1 MTQESLLLIPLDPR
15 RPVTHQVIAERYQK
29 VLASVLSQLSN
40 PDRGAVLILAVA
52 GEFLG
57 RGDDAEQHQQI
68 SWSQIQTVLSSFYS
82 VISFLCAK
90 QSIPADTNAGPHSVD
105 VRVVFVHTVPRGP
118 GDQARGPGSTGTII
132 RDLDTF
138 ARIRSLWSS
147 IFVLNSREGREL
159 LDAYAHAAGGL
170 IPKDRIISLDS
181 SPPGKAEIPVHS
193 TSSNVTMTAGFR
205 IVCLGGT
212 FDHLH
217 PGHKLLLS
225 AAAALLKVSGDL
237 SSPSR
242 FVIGITGDELLRNK
256 KFLHTFIDCENQVDV
271 QIYSKGHKSLLGHIG
286 TGVLVECVEI
296 QEPFGP
302 TITIEDMD
310 VLVVSG
316 ETRSGGQA
324 VNDKRREKG
333 WNEVIVYEVDVLDAQ
348 GIQEHGTTPTED
360 FAAKISS
367 TAIRE
372 LKAKAAGGSGP
383 YPHLINATSPLAM
396 ARIQPFRVEQWM
408 DQYETTPDVLNVA
421 ETCASSVSL
430 DELQDLSDN
439 DLRMPLI
446 DTSRPL
452 TYGAIRGSE
461 ALRKSAEHKG
471 IIVFSDEVYRPIFHD
486 FSVSGTSVPPSVASL
501 GYEKTIVTG
510 SMSKAYALAG
520 IRVGWVA
527 SKDASILQAIL
538 SARDYTAIS
547 VSQLDDQVAQY
558 ALSERVFSR
567 LLQRNLALTRENL
580 ALLKVFVESYPSI
593 CSWVQPNSGTMA
605 FIRFTSGG
613 QSREPVDDV
622 KFCLDVLSKTNVML
636 VPGSRCFGED
646 RDFMGY
652 VRIGYACSTP
662 ILAEALQR
670 LGSYLEQ
677 NIL

>member
-1 MTQESLLLIPLDPR
+1 MTQESLLLVPLDPR

-52 GEFLG
+52 GEFLK

-90 QSIPADTNAGPHSVD
+90 QSIPTDTNAGPHSVD

-159 LDAYAHAAGGL
+159 LDAYAHAAGSL
-170 IPKDRIISLDS
+170 IPKDRIISLDW
-181 SPPGKAEIPVHS
+181 SPPGKAEIPMHS
-193 TSSNVTMTAGFR
+193 TSSNVTMTPGFR

-256 KFLHTFIDCENQVDV
+256 KYAEYVQSWDTRARGVLEFLHTFIDCENQVDV
-271 QIYSKGHKSLLGHIG
+271 QIYSKGPQVLVGAYRNGGI
-286 TGVLVECVEI
+286 LVECVEI

-348 GIQEHGTTPTED
+348 GIQENGTTPTED

-372 LKAKAAGGSGP
+372 LKAKAGGGSG
-383 YPHLINATSPLAM
+383 
-396 ARIQPFRVEQWM
+396 
-408 DQYETTPDVLNVA
+408 
-421 ETCASSVSL
+421 
-430 DELQDLSDN
+430 
-439 DLRMPLI
+439 
-446 DTSRPL
+446 
-452 TYGAIRGSE
+452 
-461 ALRKSAEHKG
+461 
-471 IIVFSDEVYRPIFHD
+471 
-486 FSVSGTSVPPSVASL
+486 
-501 GYEKTIVTG
+501 
-510 SMSKAYALAG
+510 
-520 IRVGWVA
+520 
-527 SKDASILQAIL
+527 
-538 SARDYTAIS
+538 
-547 VSQLDDQVAQY
+547 
-558 ALSERVFSR
+558 R
-567 LLQRNLALTRENL
+567 L
-580 ALLKVFVESYPSI
+580 
-593 CSWVQPNSGTMA
+593 
-605 FIRFTSGG
+605 
-613 QSREPVDDV
+613 
-622 KFCLDVLSKTNVML
+622 
-636 VPGSRCFGED
+636 
-646 RDFMGY
+646 
-652 VRIGYACSTP
+652 
-662 ILAEALQR
+662 
-670 LGSYLEQ
+670 
-677 NIL
+677 

>member
-1 MTQESLLLIPLDPR
+1 
-15 RPVTHQVIAERYQK
+15 
-29 VLASVLSQLSN
+29 
-40 PDRGAVLILAVA
+40 
-52 GEFLG
+52 
-57 RGDDAEQHQQI
+57 
-68 SWSQIQTVLSSFYS
+68 
-82 VISFLCAK
+82 
-90 QSIPADTNAGPHSVD
+90 
-105 VRVVFVHTVPRGP
+105 
-118 GDQARGPGSTGTII
+118 
-132 RDLDTF
+132 
-138 ARIRSLWSS
+138 
-147 IFVLNSREGREL
+147 
-159 LDAYAHAAGGL
+159 
-170 IPKDRIISLDS
+170 
-181 SPPGKAEIPVHS
+181 
-193 TSSNVTMTAGFR
+193 
-205 IVCLGGT
+205 
-212 FDHLH
+212 
-217 PGHKLLLS
+217 
-225 AAAALLKVSGDL
+225 
-237 SSPSR
+237 
-242 FVIGITGDELLRNK
+242 
-256 KFLHTFIDCENQVDV
+256 
-271 QIYSKGHKSLLGHIG
+271 
-286 TGVLVECVEI
+286 
-296 QEPFGP
+296 
-302 TITIEDMD
+302 
-310 VLVVSG
+310 
-316 ETRSGGQA
+316 
-324 VNDKRREKG
+324 
-333 WNEVIVYEVDVLDAQ
+333 
-348 GIQEHGTTPTED
+348 
-360 FAAKISS
+360 
-367 TAIRE
+367 
-372 LKAKAAGGSGP
+372 
-383 YPHLINATSPLAM
+383 M

-461 ALRKSAEHKG
+461 ALRKSVSRTHIGGESSADDVVITQGAISANFLVFYALVGKG
-471 IIVFSDEVYRPIFHD
+471 DHVVCVYP
-486 FSVSGTSVPPSVASL
+486 TYQQLYTVPESL
-501 GYEKTIVTG
+501 GAEVSLWRLKPEHEFIPAVEELAELLRPNTKTIVTG